1 MSRTW
6 QSSVGLPV
14 RWGQSISVAAG
25 KHETR
30 AGLPLPLYGA
40 LIFAGIRIL
49 SLATAAF
56 LLPRMKV
63 HVLHHSHVLHYSLP
77 YFIRTWD
84 GGFYLTI
91 AVHGYSYVPG
101 NIRLDGIFAWFPGYP
116 AAIHAIAWI
125 PGVGAVRAGFGVTIA
140 AGLAAAWGL
149 TRLGMTLTGD
159 RRVSLLM
166 AALWAVAPGS
176 IVLSM
181 LYSEGLFCA
190 LAIWSLIALVE
201 QRWLTAAGLTILA
214 GTVRSSAL
222 ALIAAV
228 TVAALPALIRAARA
242 RQHIATW
249 WRPAAALLLAPLGLL
264 GYWGYVAW
272 AVHRP
277 DGWFVL
283 EKNMHNGLD
292 WGQATMLILKNAI
305 INGPTAFVA
314 LTLLVLAAAAA
325 LAACSLTER
334 MPVYLHTYTLVIVLT
349 ALTTGPWYMGSKPRF
364 LLPAM
369 LLGLPLARLL
379 APARTWVVSPL
390 IVLLAAASTWFSL
403 YLMTVGWAP

>member
-1 MSRTW
+1 MSRSGHAT
-6 QSSVGLPV
+6 V
-14 RWGQSISVAAG
+14 RRIRLISATEG
-25 KHETR
+25 EHRTSPGFR
-30 AGLPLPLYGA
+30 LPLYGA
-40 LIFAGIRIL
+40 LIFAGIRVL

-56 LLPRMKV
+56 LLPRGKF
-63 HVLHHSHVLHYSLP
+63 HELHYSLQHL
-77 YFIRTWD
+77 IRSWD
-84 GGFYLTI
+84 SGYYLAI
-91 AVHGYSYVPG
+91 AVHGYSYEPG
-101 NIRLDGIFAWFPGYP
+101 NIRYETILAWFPGYP
-116 AAIHAIAWI
+116 AAVHAIAWI
-125 PGVGAVRAGFGVTIA
+125 SRVSPVQAGLGVTVA

-159 RRVSLLM
+159 RRVSLLTT
-166 AALWAVAPGS
+166 ALWAVAPGS

-181 LYSEGLFCA
+181 PYSEALFCA

-214 GTVRSSAL
+214 GTVRSTAL

-242 RQHIATW
+242 RQHIAAW

-277 DGWFVL
+277 GGWFLL
-283 EKNMHNGLD
+283 ENRLHLGFD
-292 WGQATMLILKNAI
+292 WGHSTMLALKDAI
-305 INGPTAFVA
+305 INGPTASKA
-314 LTLLVLAAAAA
+314 LILLAIAAAAT
-325 LAACSLTER
+325 LAAGSLTER
-334 MPVYLHTYTLVIVLT
+334 MPVSLHAYTLVIVLT
-349 ALTTGPWYMGSKPRF
+349 ALATGPGYLGSKPRF

-379 APARTWVVSPL
+379 APARAWVLIPL
-390 IVLLAAASTWFSL
+390 TAMLAAASTGFSL
-403 YLMTVGWAP
+403 YLMSVGWPP

>member
-1 MSRTW
+1 
-6 QSSVGLPV
+6 
-14 RWGQSISVAAG
+14 
-25 KHETR
+25 
-30 AGLPLPLYGA
+30 
-40 LIFAGIRIL
+40 LIFAGIRVL

-56 LLPRMKV
+56 LLPRGKF
-63 HVLHHSHVLHYSLP
+63 HELHYSLAHL
-77 YFIRTWD
+77 IRSWD
-84 GGFYLTI
+84 SGYYLAI
-91 AVHGYSYVPG
+91 AVHGYSYEPG
-101 NIRLDGIFAWFPGYP
+101 NIRHETIFAWFPGYP

-125 PGVGAVRAGFGVTIA
+125 PGVSPVQAGLGVTIA

-166 AALWAVAPGS
+166 TALWAVAPGS

-181 LYSEGLFCA
+181 LYSEALFCA

-201 QRWLTAAGLTILA
+201 RRWLTAAGLTILA

-228 TVAALPALIRAARA
+228 TVAALPALIRAMRA
-242 RQHIATW
+242 RQHIAAW

-277 DGWFVL
+277 GGWFLL
-283 EKNMHNGLD
+283 EKNVHNGFD
-292 WGQATMLILKNAI
+292 WGHSTMLALKDAI
-305 INGPTAFVA
+305 INGPTASKA
-314 LTLLVLAAAAA
+314 LILLVIAAAAA

-334 MPVYLHTYTLVIVLT
+334 MPVFLHTYTLVIVLT
-349 ALTTGPWYMGSKPRF
+349 ALATGPHYLGSKPRF

-379 APARTWVVSPL
+379 APARTWVLTPL
-390 IVLLAAASTWFSL
+390 IAMLAAASTWFSL
-403 YLMTVGWAP
+403 YLMSVRWPP